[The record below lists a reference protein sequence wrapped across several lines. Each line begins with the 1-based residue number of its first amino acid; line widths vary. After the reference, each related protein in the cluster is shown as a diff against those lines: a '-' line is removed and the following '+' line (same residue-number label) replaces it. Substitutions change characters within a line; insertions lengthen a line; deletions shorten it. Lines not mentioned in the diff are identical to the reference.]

1 MTTTGLAFWAVGVV
15 VLLVVIILLFKTVW
29 RIAEPNE
36 ALIISGLG
44 AHTRN
49 ELADSLGFKIIT
61 GKGAAV
67 LPGFQTARRLRLD
80 SRATNLQVN
89 CVTQQ
94 GIPVQVR
101 GVIIYKVGDDFASI
115 ANAARRFLDQQD
127 SMNGAIHELFTGHL
141 RSIIGN
147 LTVEDLILNRE
158 RLTGETRSSAA
169 DEMSKLGLVV
179 DSLQIQEIDDETGY
193 ILNLGKP
200 HAARVAASA
209 RIAEA
214 QRDQEAT
221 EAEQVAAAKKAGAVR
236 ESQIQQAGFQAEI
249 DQAAARARQA
259 GPLSEATSRQEVV
272 VQETRAA
279 ELEAQLAEQRL
290 QSQVRKPADAKAYET
305 VTLSQAER
313 DARIAQAEAGAR
325 ETELRAVAQASQ
337 VKQAAAAE
345 AESVRLRAEAA
356 GAAARATG
364 EGEAA
369 AAQARGL
376 ADAESAKARGL
387 AEAAAAKAKG
397 LAEAESIRARA
408 QALSENQEAV
418 IAQQLA
424 ENWPAIV
431 EAGSK
436 AFGNIDHMVVL
447 NGAQGIEELLAKA
460 LTLGGTGLGLAR
472 SLLSGATPPSLN
484 GAETPSGLNGV
495 EPPSSTTAVA

>member
-387 AEAAAAKAKG
+387 AEAEAAKAKG

>member
-1 MTTTGLAFWAVGVV
+1 MSPEI
-15 VLLVVIILLFKTVW
+15 LVVGGVAVVALIVLILLFKAIW
-29 RIAEPNE
+29 RVAEPNE

-44 AHTRN
+44 AHTKN
-49 ELADSLGFKIIT
+49 ELADSLGFKIVT
-61 GKGAAV
+61 GKGTAV

-80 SRATNLQVN
+80 SRAANLQVN

-101 GVIIYKVGDDFASI
+101 GVVIYKVGDDFTSI

-158 RLTGETRSSAA
+158 RLTSETRSSAA

-179 DSLQIQEIDDETGY
+179 DSLQIQEIEDETGY
-193 ILNLGKP
+193 INNLGKP
-200 HAARVAASA
+200 HAAKIAAAA

-221 EAEQVAAAKKAGAVR
+221 EAEQIAAAKKAAAVR
-236 ESQIQQAGFQAEI
+236 DSQIQQAGYQAEV
-249 DQAAARARQA
+249 DQAAAKARMA
-259 GPLSEATSRQEVV
+259 GPLSEATARQEVV

-313 DARIAQAEAGAR
+313 DARIAQAEAEAK
-325 ETELRAVAQASQ
+325 ETELRAAAQASQ
-337 VKQAAAAE
+337 VKQQAAAE
-345 AESVRLRAEAA
+345 AEAVRLR
-356 GAAARATG
+356 
-364 EGEAA
+364 GEAA
-369 AAQARGL
+369 AAATKATGL
-376 ADAESAKARGL
+376 GEAE
-387 AEAAAAKAKG
+387 AAKAKG
-397 LAEAESIRARA
+397 LAEAEAAKAKGLAEAEAAKAKGLAEAEAIRARSE
-408 QALSENQEAV
+408 ALRENQEAV

-424 ENWPAIV
+424 ENWPQIV

-436 AFGNIDHMVVL
+436 AFGNVDHMVVL
-447 NGAQGIEELLAKA
+447 NGAQGIEEMLAKA
-460 LTLGGTGLGLAR
+460 LTLGGAGLGLAR
-472 SLLSGATPPSLN
+472 SLLAGGAPAAKDGAGVN
-484 GAETPSGLNGV
+484 GAEPGAKDAIDAAS
-495 EPPSSTTAVA
+495 

>member
-1 MTTTGLAFWAVGVV
+1 MSPEI
-15 VLLVVIILLFKTVW
+15 LVVAGVAVVAIIVLILLFKAIW
-29 RIAEPNE
+29 RVAEPNE

-49 ELADSLGFKIIT
+49 ELADSLGFKIVT
-61 GKGAAV
+61 GKGTAV

-101 GVIIYKVGDDFASI
+101 GVIIYKVGDDFSSI

-158 RLTGETRSSAA
+158 RLTSETRSSAA

-179 DSLQIQEIDDETGY
+179 DSLQIQEIEDETGY
-193 ILNLGKP
+193 ITNLGKP
-200 HAARVAASA
+200 HAAKIAASA

-221 EAEQVAAAKKAGAVR
+221 EAEQIAAAKKAAAIR
-236 ESQIQQAGFQAEI
+236 ESQIQQAGYQAEV
-249 DQAAARARQA
+249 DQAAAKARQA
-259 GPLSEATSRQEVV
+259 GPLSEATARQEVV

-313 DARIAQAEAGAR
+313 DARIAQAEAEAR
-325 ETELRAVAQASQ
+325 ETELRAAAQASQ
-337 VKQAAAAE
+337 VKQAAAAD
-345 AESVRLRAEAA
+345 AESVRLRGEAS
-356 GAAARATG
+356 AAATRATG
-364 EGEAA
+364 LGEAEA
-369 AAQARGL
+369 
-376 ADAESAKARGL
+376 AKARGF
-387 AEAAAAKAKG
+387 AEAEAAKAKG
-397 LAEAESIRARA
+397 LAEAEAARAKGLAEAEAIRARSE
-408 QALSENQEAV
+408 ALSENQEAV

-424 ENWPAIV
+424 ENWPQIV

-436 AFGNIDHMVVL
+436 AFGNVDHMVVL
-447 NGAQGIEELLAKA
+447 NGAQGIEEMLAKA

-472 SLLSGATPPSLN
+472 SLLSGGAAQSAVPAGVN
-484 GAETPSGLNGV
+484 GAE
-495 EPPSSTTAVA
+495 PPAKNAVDTTS

>member
-1 MTTTGLAFWAVGVV
+1 MSLELMLTIGAVV
-15 VLLVVIILLFKTVW
+15 VALIVLLILFKMVW
-29 RIAEPNE
+29 RVAEPNE

-44 AHTRN
+44 ARGRN
-49 ELADSLGFKIIT
+49 ELADSLGFKIVT
-61 GKGAAV
+61 GKGTAV
-67 LPGFQTARRLRLD
+67 MPGFQTARRLRLD
-80 SRATNLQVN
+80 SRAANLQVH

-101 GVIIYKVGDDFASI
+101 GVVIYKVGDDLTSI
-115 ANAARRFLDQQD
+115 ANAARRFLDQQN
-127 SMNGAIHELFTGHL
+127 SMDGAIHELFTGHL

-193 ILNLGKP
+193 IVNLGKP

-221 EAEQVAAAKKAGAVR
+221 EAEQIAVANKAMAKRDA
-236 ESQIQQAGFQAEI
+236 QIKQASYQAEI
-249 DQAAARARQA
+249 DEAQARSRQA
-259 GPLSEATSRQEVV
+259 GPLSEASARQEVV

-279 ELEAQLAEQRL
+279 ELEAALAEQRL
-290 QSQVRKPADAKAYET
+290 QAQVRKPADAKAYET
-305 VTLSQAER
+305 VTLSQADR
-313 DARIAQAEAGAR
+313 DARIAQAEAEAR

-345 AESVRLRAEAA
+345 AEAVRLRGEAN
-356 GAAARATG
+356 AAATKAGG
-364 EGEAA
+364 EGEAQAVKAKGLA
-369 AAQARGL
+369 AAEAAR
-376 ADAESAKARGL
+376 ARGL
-387 AEAAAAKAKG
+387 AEADASKAKG
-397 LAEAESIRARA
+397 LAEAEAIRARSEALA
-408 QALSENQEAV
+408 QNQDAV

-424 ENWPAIV
+424 ENWPHIV
-431 EAGSK
+431 EAASK
-436 AFGNIDHMVVL
+436 SLGNVDHMVVL

-460 LTLGGTGLGLAR
+460 LTLGGTGFGLAR
-472 SLLSGATPPSLN
+472 TLLANVTPAQEPSAN
-484 GAETPSGLNGV
+484 GAAAEGVTPIKPV
-495 EPPSSTTAVA
+495 